1 MDDLKWVYNFSSS
14 STEGR
19 REMKNLLG
27 GKGANLAEMSSLNL
41 PVPPGFTLTTEAC
54 IDFYKNDEKLRS
66 SIEDQVLESLKK
78 VESLTGKKF
87 GDPTNPLLFSIRS
100 GARVSM
106 PGMMDTILNLGLNAE
121 TVRGLSKQ
129 TGNSWFAW
137 DSYRRFVQMFGN
149 VVLGIESSL
158 FESTLEDLKD
168 ARSVTQESELSVDD
182 LVKLTDRYK
191 ELIIESQGVAFPED
205 PWEQLWKAISAV
217 FSSWNNERAYQYRN
231 LNGFSHD
238 WGTAVNIQSMVFGNM
253 GNESGTGVCFT
264 RDPSDGKNIFFG
276 EFLMNAQGEDVVA
289 GIRVPGPIN
298 EASKNE
304 RNESFPTLQSLMPKV
319 YRELE
324 NIYKKLELHYKD
336 MQDIEFTIEK
346 DKLYILQTRN
356 GKRTALSAIKIV
368 VDMVN
373 EGLITKEEAVL
384 KVSPD
389 QIEQLL
395 HPRLDPSSPRKIIG
409 RGLPAS
415 PGAASGSVVFS
426 SEEAVR
432 LSSEGK
438 NVILVRQET
447 SPEDISGM
455 IAAQGVLTARGG
467 MTSHAAVVA
476 RGMGKPCVAGC
487 NNIIVDCINN
497 KFSLSGET
505 YYEGD
510 FITIEGSEG
519 SVMSG
524 IVPTISAEMTED
536 FSLFM
541 NWVDSFKKM
550 KIRTNA
556 DTPKDVQ
563 AALDLGAEGIGLCR
577 TEHMFFDPER
587 VILVREMIFA
597 ENTSLRKK
605 ALDKIQPFQKYDF
618 LNIFKIME
626 GKPVNVRLLDPPLHE
641 FLPQNKNEQIEL
653 SNHLGVS
660 KENVFETQKRLEEFN
675 PMLGHRGCR
684 LAISYPEIYRM
695 QVSAILEAGLEY
707 KAMGGKTNIEIMVPL
722 VSGSDE
728 LKEIKKDIYDIA
740 DKLFAE
746 KKDSIQFKIGTMI
759 ELPRAAICAGV
770 IAKEAEFFSFGTN
783 DLTQTTY
790 GLSRD
795 DSVKFLP
802 DYINKGIFPEDPFV
816 SLDKDGVGFL
826 VKFAA
831 VEGKKSNS
839 KLHIGICGEHGGDPK
854 SIEFCADLGFDYI
867 SCSPYRVPVA
877 RIAAAQAFLKRQN
890 EK

>member
-87 GDPTNPLLFSIRS
+87 GDPSNPLLFSIRS

-191 ELIIESQGVAFPED
+191 ELIIESQGVTFPED

-356 GKRTALSAIKIV
+356 GKRT
-368 VDMVN
+368 
-373 EGLITKEEAVL
+373 
-384 KVSPD
+384 
-389 QIEQLL
+389 
-395 HPRLDPSSPRKIIG
+395 
-409 RGLPAS
+409 
-415 PGAASGSVVFS
+415 
-426 SEEAVR
+426 
-432 LSSEGK
+432 
-438 NVILVRQET
+438 
-447 SPEDISGM
+447 
-455 IAAQGVLTARGG
+455 
-467 MTSHAAVVA
+467 
-476 RGMGKPCVAGC
+476 
-487 NNIIVDCINN
+487 
-497 KFSLSGET
+497 
-505 YYEGD
+505 
-510 FITIEGSEG
+510 
-519 SVMSG
+519 
-524 IVPTISAEMTED
+524 
-536 FSLFM
+536 
-541 NWVDSFKKM
+541 
-550 KIRTNA
+550 
-556 DTPKDVQ
+556 
-563 AALDLGAEGIGLCR
+563 
-577 TEHMFFDPER
+577 
-587 VILVREMIFA
+587 
-597 ENTSLRKK
+597 
-605 ALDKIQPFQKYDF
+605 
-618 LNIFKIME
+618 
-626 GKPVNVRLLDPPLHE
+626 
-641 FLPQNKNEQIEL
+641 
-653 SNHLGVS
+653 
-660 KENVFETQKRLEEFN
+660 
-675 PMLGHRGCR
+675 
-684 LAISYPEIYRM
+684 
-695 QVSAILEAGLEY
+695 
-707 KAMGGKTNIEIMVPL
+707 
-722 VSGSDE
+722 
-728 LKEIKKDIYDIA
+728 
-740 DKLFAE
+740 
-746 KKDSIQFKIGTMI
+746 
-759 ELPRAAICAGV
+759 
-770 IAKEAEFFSFGTN
+770 
-783 DLTQTTY
+783 
-790 GLSRD
+790 
-795 DSVKFLP
+795 
-802 DYINKGIFPEDPFV
+802 
-816 SLDKDGVGFL
+816 
-826 VKFAA
+826 
-831 VEGKKSNS
+831 
-839 KLHIGICGEHGGDPK
+839 
-854 SIEFCADLGFDYI
+854 
-867 SCSPYRVPVA
+867 
-877 RIAAAQAFLKRQN
+877 
-890 EK
+890 